1 MNANKEYIDVIIN
14 NYVQSIPKE
23 IRMSITPI
31 GPRVLIKPF
40 RQDEKTKGG
49 IYIPESAKEK
59 KKQGDVISVG
69 TFEDG
74 KDLPLKAGDK
84 VLYGGYSQ
92 EEVELDKED
101 YVIVEFKNIIAK
113 FD

>member
-1 MNANKEYIDVIIN
+1 
-14 NYVQSIPKE
+14 
-23 IRMSITPI
+23 MSITPI
-31 GPRVLIKPF
+31 GPRVLIKPYK
-40 RQDEKTKGG
+40 QDEKTKGG
-49 IYIPESAKEK
+49 IYIPEAAKEK
-59 KKQGDVISVG
+59 KKQGDVIAVG

-92 EEVELDKED
+92 EEVELDREE
-101 YVIVEFKNIIAK
+101 YVIVEFKNIVAK

>member
-1 MNANKEYIDVIIN
+1 
-14 NYVQSIPKE
+14 
-23 IRMSITPI
+23 MSITPI
-31 GPRVLIKPF
+31 GPRVLIKPYK
-40 RQDEKTKGG
+40 QEEKTKGG

-59 KKQGDVISVG
+59 KKQGDVVAVG

-74 KDLPLKAGDK
+74 KPLPLKGGDK

-92 EEVELDKED
+92 EEVEFENED
-101 YVIVEFKNIIAK
+101 YIIVEFKNIVAK